1 VFSSSLIFKPGTYD
15 DEFRRLDAATQAV
28 AESTEG
34 YLGSGTWWSDN
45 RTVCDAIYCW
55 ADLAHLSDLAQ
66 GVPHRAAKARYDS
79 WYDGYQ
85 VVVAEVRGAYGDGRL
100 PHLTSPVRETHGS
113 LSRLRAPGH

>member
-1 VFSSSLIFKPGTYD
+1 MFSISFIFKPGTYD

-34 YLGSGTWWSDN
+34 YLGSETWWSDD
-45 RTVCDAIYCW
+45 RTMCNAIYYW
-55 ADLAHLSDLAQ
+55 ADLAHLSDFAQ
-66 GVPHRAAKARYDS
+66 ATTHRAAKSAYDR

-100 PHLTSPVRETHGS
+100 PHLTSPIAKVGRPSEALDG
-113 LSRLRAPGH
+113 